1 MRSQGSRSASRSAPG
16 PLHGSSGWWRRTSRL
31 SPVPCQAPVAQL
43 AVVQGCSAPP
53 LEALLHARQV
63 ARSGLLGPLGH
74 CRAQPFSPAFSQ
86 PQRHK
91 DNLSQ
96 STVPV
101 SEVPSPAKVP
111 SQPPSL
117 LDELCPS
124 LCARSWF
131 CLQLGRWQCGPL
143 GTARCDARVLWPALG
158 QGQGH
163 DCVCHHLSAPTCW
176 PCSFVSCLPLGA
188 EKGKGVGLQL
198 LLC

>member
-1 MRSQGSRSASRSAPG
+1 MAEEDFQAQSCPLPSTLGTAGCSAGLLCP
-16 PLHGSSGWWRRTSRL
+16 TSRG
-31 SPVPCQAPVAQL
+31 PAPVARQL
-43 AVVQGCSAPP
+43 
-53 LEALLHARQV
+53 

-131 CLQLGRWQCGPL
+131 CLQLGRWQCGPS

-163 DCVCHHLSAPTCW
+163 GCVCHHLSAPTC
-176 PCSFVSCLPLGA
+176 
-188 EKGKGVGLQL
+188 
-198 LLC
+198 